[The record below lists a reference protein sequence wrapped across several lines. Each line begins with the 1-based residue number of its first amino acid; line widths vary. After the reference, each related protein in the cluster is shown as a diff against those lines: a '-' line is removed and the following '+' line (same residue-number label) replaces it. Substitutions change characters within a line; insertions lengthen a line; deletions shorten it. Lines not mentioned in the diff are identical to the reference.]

1 MRKLRAFRLFALC
14 VCMGALIMAALCGC
28 GAGHSSSQA
37 SSSAKPE
44 PVPIDDNTTDQM
56 YNKSAAGETLDVVV
70 FEGRPVILS
79 SGYELDGVGEDVKEG
94 HFYRVVADVEY
105 LNGGIAGYVN
115 YPDVKDIHSVK
126 EVSIDDLQIPSIEES
141 RSGFVRLN
149 GYGGA
154 DYLFVGYG
162 KSGVYK
168 DGAWLYSYKSSKKL
182 DDGSI
187 VLCKNDLDEQKAKE
201 GIANGVYCCED
212 YFLMPKES

>member
-28 GAGHSSSQA
+28 GSSSQS

-44 PVPIDDNTTDQM
+44 PVPIEDATDQM
-56 YNKSAAGETLDVVV
+56 YNKSVTGEPLDVVV
-70 FEGRPVILS
+70 FEGSPIILS
-79 SGYELDGVGEDVKEG
+79 SGYELKGLGEDVKEG

-168 DGAWLYSYKSSKKL
+168 DGAWLYGYKSSKKL
-182 DDGSI
+182 DDGSV
-187 VLCKNDLDEQKAKE
+187 VLCKAGLDEQKAKE